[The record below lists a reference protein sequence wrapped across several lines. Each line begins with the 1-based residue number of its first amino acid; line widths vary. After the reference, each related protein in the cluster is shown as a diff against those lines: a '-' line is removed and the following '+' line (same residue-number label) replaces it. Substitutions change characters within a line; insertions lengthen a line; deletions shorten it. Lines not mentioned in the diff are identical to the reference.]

1 MPLGERVPIRFGA
14 LKLLFFVM
22 GMTPGRSYLEL
33 AEDELLVRMAWAFHA
48 RVPRASIT
56 SARRVGDTV
65 NIGVHGWRGRW
76 IVNGA
81 GGPMVAISIAPPAR
95 ARALGFGAKLSE
107 LLVSVDDPD
116 ALVAA
121 LAPR

>member
-1 MPLGERVPIRFGA
+1 MPTVERVPIRFGT
-14 LKLLFFVM
+14 LEPLFVVL

-33 AEDELLVRMAWAFHA
+33 AEDLVVVRMGWAFHA
-48 RVPRASIT
+48 RVPRASAT
-56 SARRVGDTV
+56 WARRVGDTV

-81 GGPMVAISIAPPAR
+81 GGPLVAVGIDPPAR
-95 ARALGFGAKLSE
+95 ARAVGCPVKLRE
-107 LLVSVDDPD
+107 LRVSVDDPD

-121 LAPR
+121 LEAD